1 MTQIVQPVNYHP
13 VVLRV
18 GRRLGRRRSV
28 NDHDVPAP
36 IRLAAGI
43 AGMAY
48 SEPEPKTPGNA
59 SPAFSPNTLAEIESE
74 LDTAGQT

>member
-1 MTQIVQPVNYHP
+1 
-13 VVLRV
+13 
-18 GRRLGRRRSV
+18 V

>member
-1 MTQIVQPVNYHP
+1 M
-13 VVLRV
+13 
-18 GRRLGRRRSV
+18 

-48 SEPEPKTPGNA
+48 SEPEAEDAWQRIT
-59 SPAFSPNTLAEIESE
+59 SFSPNTLAETESE